1 MQVKNLTVIV
11 QTLYELYPTS
21 DKFDIIISEIIY
33 HQILREKKK
42 VL

>member
-1 MQVKNLTVIV
+1 MQVKILTVIV

-21 DKFDIIISEIIY
+21 DKFDIVISVIIY
-33 HQILREKKK
+33 HQILRKKK